1 MLIMRV
7 YALYEQSRKVLAL
20 YIAIVVAMVVVG
32 CVSLDFDES
41 VPSLIFHFPISHPV
55 VYSG

>member
-7 YALYEQSRKVLAL
+7 YALYDQSRKVLAL

-32 CVSLDFDES
+32 CVSLNFDGS
-41 VPSLIFHFPISHPV
+41 VPKLISHFSISHPV